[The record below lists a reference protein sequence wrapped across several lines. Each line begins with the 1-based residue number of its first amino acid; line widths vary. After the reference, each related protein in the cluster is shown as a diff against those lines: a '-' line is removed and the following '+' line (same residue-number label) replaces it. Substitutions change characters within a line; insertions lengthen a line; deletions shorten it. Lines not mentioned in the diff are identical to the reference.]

1 MDEYCKANNVSQ
13 IDLLKIDTEGFELE
27 ALQGATELLRNKA
40 IKIIQFEFKEV
51 NIVKRRCL
59 KDFYELLDGFTFYRL
74 DENRL
79 IPLNEWQPIHEIF
92 MSQNIVAI
100 QS

>member
-1 MDEYCKANNVSQ
+1 LDEYCKANNVSQ